1 MVLGEF
7 TKEEKEIVFSDLK
20 LRQYL
25 INEIIDKVEDLNELP
40 EFKSEEVVINLALEY
55 LLESLENPEKEEL
68 FAIAAQ
74 SADNA
79 HIMAGTNILLERYDE
94 VDFWLKRIPEDER
107 KEFVKFPI
115 FNLKKESGQ

>member
-1 MVLGEF
+1 MIGASDKASGERK
-7 TKEEKEIVFSDLK
+7 TK
-20 LRQYL
+20 L
-25 INEIIDKVEDLNELP
+25 INT
-40 EFKSEEVVINLALEY
+40 ALEFAKW
-55 LLESLENPEKEEL
+55 LESMPAEVWDKRVSALNRLQIIKRTRPLENPEKEEL